1 MDSSGYRSDG
11 VGLAVAIVNGVY
23 DRGADGAA
31 LDDAIRDF
39 GVVNRPLTARERAA
53 LRTWAGHLHN
63 VFSATDAAAAARLL
77 NQLLDVVVTH
87 PYITD
92 HDGRLHLHYA
102 PAEAGPLH
110 RVQAS
115 TSMGLAIVLCDYGM
129 ARLGVCRAAD
139 CECVYVDVSRNAQRR
154 FCSESCA
161 NRTNVAAFRARARQ
175 APAAPTAGAGAPG

>member
-11 VGLAVAIVNGVY
+11 VGLAVAIVNAVYGSDSEAAAGELLETCLHEYGVMN
-23 DRGADGAA
+23 RA
-31 LDDAIRDF
+31 LS
-39 GVVNRPLTARERAA
+39 AREKGG
-53 LRTWAGHLHN
+53 LRGWAGHLHS
-63 VFSATDAAAAARLL
+63 VFAAGTAGEAAHLL

-87 PYITD
+87 PYLTD
-92 HDGRLHLHYA
+92 HGGLLHLHYA
-102 PAEAGPLH
+102 PGEADPLH

-115 TSMGLAIVLCDYGM
+115 TAMGLAIVLCDYGM

-161 NRTNVAAFRARARQ
+161 NRTNVAAFRARAKST
-175 APAAPTAGAGAPG
+175 AATASLTS

>member
-11 VGLAVAIVNGVY
+11 VGLAVAIVNAVYGAEHETDDIEILETSLREYGVM
-23 DRGADGAA
+23 
-31 LDDAIRDF
+31 
-39 GVVNRPLTARERAA
+39 NRALTAREKAG
-53 LRTWAGHLHN
+53 LRGWAGHLHN
-63 VFSATDAAAAARLL
+63 VFAADDADDAAHLL

-87 PYITD
+87 PYITG

-102 PAEAGPLH
+102 PAEADPLH

-115 TSMGLAIVLCDYGM
+115 TAMGLAIVLCDYGM
-129 ARLGVCRAAD
+129 ARLGVCRATD

-161 NRTNVAAFRARARQ
+161 NRTNVAAFRARAKST
-175 APAAPTAGAGAPG
+175 AAAVSG